1 MACDPIP
8 VNGTLRKSA
17 EGHLDMFSSILEG
30 EQGMF
35 VVLSLDVV
43 EWECDSGASAV
54 ILWSWG
60 DAKIISDSENYEVL
74 EPLN

>member
-17 EGHLDMFSSILEG
+17 KGHLDMFSSILEG

-43 EWECDSGASAV
+43 E
-54 ILWSWG
+54 
-60 DAKIISDSENYEVL
+60 
-74 EPLN
+74 